1 VAVRPR
7 EDAPRLADQLQPFLV
22 LVMDVRARAQ
32 DLVATRELSL
42 EEIWL
47 LYFSVGGT
55 AGLLELE
62 AFIYGVELLSRF
74 DLRLLECALQDT
86 PVP

>member
-1 VAVRPR
+1 M
-7 EDAPRLADQLQPFLV
+7 DARD
-22 LVMDVRARAQ
+22 RARY
-32 DLVATRELSL
+32 LVATRELPL

-62 AFIYGVELLSRF
+62 AFIYGVELLGPF
-74 DLRLLECALQDT
+74 DLFLLERALNDALA
-86 PVP
+86 P